1 MSLELQIPTQII
13 ENQLENVNSEDE
25 TITYD
30 TDYDALELILN
41 DEFDRNRYTLFP
53 IKYHSVYDMYK
64 KHQSTFWT
72 AEEINLQEDIRDW
85 DSKLTDDE
93 KHFIKYVLAFF
104 AASDGIVMENISMN
118 FANDVKIPEARA
130 FYAFQEAMEV
140 IHSETYS
147 LLIDTYIKD
156 NNEKNKLFNA
166 IENMPAISKKAEW
179 AIKWINDKT
188 RFAERLVAFA
198 AVEGIFFSGAFCAIF
213 WIKEKGVMEGLTF
226 SNELISRDES
236 LHTEFAI
243 LLYSMLKYKLSQERV
258 YEIIKDAVELEKEF
272 IIEALPCRLLGMN
285 SDNMSQYIEFVSDRL
300 LVQLGCDKLYNA
312 TNPFEFM
319 DRIGMDVKGNF
330 FEVKVSNYS
339 KAQLHNTKNTNCGS
353 GSGSGSENEKEE
365 VSFEVN
371 DEDDF

>member
-1 MSLELQIPTQII
+1 MSLELETPQEQIQ
-13 ENQLENVNSEDE
+13 EN
-25 TITYD
+25 
-30 TDYDALELILN
+30 YDALEPILN
-41 DEFDRNRYTLFP
+41 DEPDRNRYTLFP
-53 IKYHSVYDMYK
+53 IKHQAVYDMYK

-72 AEEINLQEDIRDW
+72 AEEINLQQDIKDW

-93 KHFIKYVLAFF
+93 RHFIKYVLAFF

-147 LLIDTYIKD
+147 LLIDTYIKSD
-156 NNEKNKLFNA
+156 SEKNKLFNA
-166 IENMPAISKKAEW
+166 IENMPAIAKKADW
-179 AIKWINDKT
+179 AIKWINSKT

-243 LLYSMLKYKLSQERV
+243 LLYSMLKYKLSQERI
-258 YEIIKDAVELEKEF
+258 YEIIRDAVELEKEF

-285 SDNMSQYIEFVSDRL
+285 SESMSQYIEFVSDRL

-330 FEVKVSNYS
+330 FEVKVSSYS
-339 KAQLHNTKNTNCGS
+339 KAQLHNTQKTNG
-353 GSGSGSENEKEE
+353 GNDKKEEEEE

-371 DEDDF
+371 EEDDF